1 MSNKWNNIIR
11 EKLESHEVSA
21 DHLWN
26 NVSQNIPQPSSSF
39 WKPWMTT
46 AAIGTAAIATS
57 AIIYFNSPKSLQPIA
72 QTTEQKSE
80 EVKLDTTS
88 ITSQNVDTSGASE
101 NPQIQIVLGG
111 IPDDIISG
119 YVYKFPESLDCYF
132 LEPDS
137 IKAAENSI
145 KKNSEIV
152 AIVDESS
159 ISNTSENRKGTVDPE
174 KEPLTNSFTAV
185 VSNAESLRYFFFGAA
200 EKADSYAWNFGDGFD
215 GQGQSIAHEFT
226 EEGSY
231 TVKYLVSR
239 GEEVLVEEKT
249 IEVYRPAKLSPVT
262 AFAPG
267 FDGKNDVF
275 DVLYNARN
283 VSEVVNFEITEANGR
298 KVYQSGGQSVW
309 DGKNSNAELCQP
321 GNYYWLLEYKDRQGN
336 LKSQAGS
343 IRIFAE

>member
-11 EKLESHEVSA
+11 EKLESHEVPA

-26 NVSQNIPQPSSSF
+26 NISQNIPQPSSSF

-46 AAIGTAAIATS
+46 AAIGTAAIVTS
-57 AIIYFNSPKSLQPIA
+57 AIIYFNSPKSLQPIV
-72 QTTEQKSE
+72 QTTEQKIE
-80 EVKLDTTS
+80 EVKTDTTS
-88 ITSQNVDTSGASE
+88 TTSQSVHSSETSDIPE
-101 NPQIQIVLGG
+101 IVTGG
-111 IPDDIISG
+111 IPDDIFSG
-119 YVYKFPESLDCYF
+119 YVWEFP
-132 LEPDS
+132 EPDS
-137 IKAAENSI
+137 VKASEASA
-145 KKNSEIV
+145 KRNSEMV
-152 AIVDESS
+152 AIIHESS
-159 ISNTSENRKGTVDPE
+159 ISNTAENRQGTAVSE

-185 VSNAESLRYFFFGAA
+185 VSNAENLRYFFFGAS
-200 EKADSYAWNFGDGFD
+200 ENADSYAWNFGDGFD

-239 GEEVLVEEKT
+239 GEEVMVEEKT

-283 VSEVVNFEITEANGR
+283 VSEAVDLKITDANGR
-298 KVYQSGGQSVW
+298 LVYQSGGQSVW
-309 DGKNSNAELCQP
+309 DGKNMNGELCQP
-321 GNYYWLLEYKDRQGN
+321 AYYYWLLEYKDMQGN
-336 LKSQAGS
+336 LKSQTGS

>member
-26 NVSQNIPQPSSSF
+26 NISQNIPQPSSSF

-57 AIIYFNSPKSLQPIA
+57 AIIYFNSPQSLQPIA
-72 QTTEQKSE
+72 QTTEQKIE
-80 EVKLDTTS
+80 EVKTDTISTNNQS
-88 ITSQNVDTSGASE
+88 VESPLRPAIPRIIT
-101 NPQIQIVLGG
+101 GG
-111 IPDDIISG
+111 ISDDMISG
-119 YVYKFPESLDCYF
+119 YIWQLPNPE
-132 LEPDS
+132 E
-137 IKAAENSI
+137 IAAIEAENRV
-145 KKNSEIV
+145 NSQIISV
-152 AIVDESS
+152 IDDSNSNPSDNRSS
-159 ISNTSENRKGTVDPE
+159 QVIEER
-174 KEPLTNSFTAV
+174 EPLTNSFTAV

-200 EKADSYAWNFGDGFD
+200 ENADSYVWNFGDGFD

-226 EEGSY
+226 EEGTY
-231 TVKYLVSR
+231 TVKYMVSKD
-239 GEEVLVEEKT
+239 EEVLVEEKT

-283 VSEVVNFEITEANGR
+283 ISEVVNLEITDANGR

-321 GNYYWLLEYKDRQGN
+321 GYYYWLLEFKDRQGN
-336 LKSQAGS
+336 LKSQTGS

>member
-26 NVSQNIPQPSSSF
+26 NISQNIPQPSSSF
-39 WKPWMTT
+39 WKPWKTT

-72 QTTEQKSE
+72 QTTEQKIE
-80 EVKLDTTS
+80 EAKVDTTL
-88 ITSQNVDTSGASE
+88 TSSQSVDASE
-101 NPQIQIVLGG
+101 TSEIPQVVMGG

-119 YVYKFPESLDCYF
+119 YVWELSEAEELA
-132 LEPDS
+132 S
-137 IKAAENSI
+137 IISNDQNNEQIA
-145 KKNSEIV
+145 EIV
-152 AIVDESS
+152 DTFNSH
-159 ISNTSENRKGTVDPE
+159 TSENKSSESITE
-174 KEPLTNSFTAV
+174 IEPLTNAYTAV

-200 EKADSYAWNFGDGFD
+200 ENADSYAWNFGDGFD

-267 FDGKNDVF
+267 FDGKNDIF

-283 VSEVVNFEITEANGR
+283 VSEAVNFKITDVNGR
-298 KVYQSGGQSVW
+298 LVYQTGGQSVW

-321 GNYYWLLEYKDRQGN
+321 GNYYWLLEYKDHQGN

>member
-11 EKLESHEVSA
+11 EKLESHEVPA

-26 NVSQNIPQPSSSF
+26 NISQNIPQANSSF

-57 AIIYFNSPKSLQPIA
+57 AIIYFNSPKSLQPIT

-80 EVKLDTTS
+80 EVGLDTLSSTTQPVENS
-88 ITSQNVDTSGASE
+88 SSE
-101 NPQIQIVLGG
+101 VIPQIIFGG

-119 YVYKFPESLDCYF
+119 YVWEFPEDTDSTNTGVKTVCHSLEVIQKTNASDVHQF
-132 LEPDS
+132 GT
-137 IKAAENSI
+137 
-145 KKNSEIV
+145 EI
-152 AIVDESS
+152 SS
-159 ISNTSENRKGTVDPE
+159 QA
-174 KEPLTNSFTAV
+174 EPLTNSFSAV

-200 EKADSYAWNFGDGFD
+200 ENADAYAWNFGDGFD
-215 GQGQSIAHEFT
+215 GQGQSVAHEFT
-226 EEGSY
+226 EEGTYS
-231 TVKYLVSR
+231 VKYMVSR

-267 FDGKNDVF
+267 FDGKNDTF

-283 VSEVVNFEITEANGR
+283 ISEVINFEITDANGR

-321 GNYYWLLEYKDRQGN
+321 GYYYWFTEFKDLQGN
-336 LKSQAGS
+336 LKSQTGA

>member
-11 EKLESHEVSA
+11 EKLESHEVPA

-26 NVSQNIPQPSSSF
+26 NISQNIPQTSSSF

-46 AAIGTAAIATS
+46 AAIGTVAIATS

-80 EVKLDTTS
+80 EVKMDTTLNATKPVE
-88 ITSQNVDTSGASE
+88 ITVSDE
-101 NPQIQIVLGG
+101 IPQVITGG

-119 YVYKFPESLDCYF
+119 YVWEFP
-132 LEPDS
+132 EPDS
-137 IKAAENSI
+137 TKAAEASI
-145 KKNSEIV
+145 KSNSEIV
-152 AIVDESS
+152 ATIDNTP
-159 ISNTSENRKGTVDPE
+159 ISNASENRHVTVFAE
-174 KEPLTNSFTAV
+174 KEELTNSFTAV

-200 EKADSYAWNFGDGFD
+200 ENADSYVWNFGDGFD

-226 EEGSY
+226 EEGTY
-231 TVKYLVSR
+231 TVRYMVSK
-239 GEEVLVEEKT
+239 GEEVLVEEKN
-249 IEVYRPAKLSPVT
+249 IEVYRPANLSPVT

-283 VSEVVNFEITEANGR
+283 VSEVVKFEITDANGR

-309 DGKNSNAELCQP
+309 DGKNLNGELCQP
-321 GNYYWLLEYKDRQGN
+321 AYYYWLIEFKDRQGN
-336 LKSQAGS
+336 LKSQTGA

>member
-26 NVSQNIPQPSSSF
+26 NISQNIPQSSSSF

-57 AIIYFNSPKSLQPIA
+57 AIIYFNSSNKIQPA
-72 QTTEQKSE
+72 VQSSDQKTE
-80 EVKLDTTS
+80 EVKVDTTS
-88 ITSQNVDTSGASE
+88 TTVNSVETSESTAI
-101 NPQIQIVLGG
+101 PQIITGG
-111 IPDDIISG
+111 IPDDIYSG
-119 YVYKFPESLDCYF
+119 YVWQMPQAEELA
-132 LEPDS
+132 S
-137 IKAAENSI
+137 IVSSNQ
-145 KKNSEIV
+145 KNEEIAEIV
-152 AIVDESS
+152 DAFNSHTYENKSSES
-159 ISNTSENRKGTVDPE
+159 ITEN
-174 KEPLTNSFTAV
+174 EPLTNAFTAV

-200 EKADSYAWNFGDGFD
+200 EKADSYVWNFGDGFD

-231 TVKYLVSR
+231 TVKYMVSR
-239 GEEVLVEEKT
+239 GEEVLVEEK
-249 IEVYRPAKLSPVT
+249 IIDVYRPAKLSPVT

-275 DVLYNARN
+275 DVLYNSRN
-283 VSEVVNFEITEANGR
+283 VSEVINLEITDANGR
-298 KVYQSGGQSVW
+298 RVYQSGGQSVW

-321 GNYYWLLEYKDRQGN
+321 GYYYWLIEFKDRQGN
-336 LKSQAGS
+336 LKSQSGS

>member
-11 EKLESHEVSA
+11 EKLESHEVPA

-26 NVSQNIPQPSSSF
+26 NISQNIPQPTSSF

-46 AAIGTAAIATS
+46 VAIGTAAIATS

-80 EVKLDTTS
+80 EVGLDTLSSTTQPVENS
-88 ITSQNVDTSGASE
+88 SSE
-101 NPQIQIVLGG
+101 VIPQIIFGG

-119 YVYKFPESLDCYF
+119 YVWEFP
-132 LEPDS
+132 EPDS
-137 IKAAENSI
+137 TKAAEASI
-145 KKNSEIV
+145 ERNSEIV
-152 AIVDESS
+152 ATIDDTP
-159 ISNTSENRKGTVDPE
+159 ISNPSENRQGTVGSE
-174 KEPLTNSFTAV
+174 REPLTNSFTAV

-200 EKADSYAWNFGDGFD
+200 EKADSYVWNFGDGFD
-215 GQGQSIAHEFT
+215 GQGQSIAHEFA
-226 EEGSY
+226 EEGTY
-231 TVKYLVSR
+231 TVKYMVSK
-239 GEEVLVEEKT
+239 GEEVLDEEKT
-249 IEVYRPAKLSPVT
+249 IEVYRPAKLAPVT

-275 DVLYNARN
+275 DVLYNGRN
-283 VSEVVNFEITEANGR
+283 ISEVVNFEITDANGR

-309 DGKNSNAELCQP
+309 DGKNMNGELCQP
-321 GNYYWLLEYKDRQGN
+321 AYYYWLIEFKDRQGN
-336 LKSQAGS
+336 LKSQTGS

>member
-11 EKLESHEVSA
+11 EKLESHEVPA

-26 NVSQNIPQPSSSF
+26 NISQNIPQTSSSF

-46 AAIGTAAIATS
+46 AAIGTAAIVTS
-57 AIIYFNSPKSLQPIA
+57 AIIYFNSPRTLQPVA
-72 QTTEQKSE
+72 ELTQEQPQ
-80 EVKLDTTS
+80 EVR
-88 ITSQNVDTSGASE
+88 VDTSASGVIPSE
-101 NPQIQIVLGG
+101 ISVSNEVPQTITGG

-119 YVYKFPESLDCYF
+119 YVWEFP
-132 LEPDS
+132 EPDS
-137 IKAAENSI
+137 TKAAEASI
-145 KKNSEIV
+145 KSNSEIV
-152 AIVDESS
+152 ATIDNTP
-159 ISNTSENRKGTVDPE
+159 ISNASENRHVTVFAE
-174 KEPLTNSFTAV
+174 KEELTNSFTAV

-200 EKADSYAWNFGDGFD
+200 ENADSYVWNFGDGFD

-226 EEGSY
+226 EEGTY
-231 TVKYLVSR
+231 TVRYMVSK
-239 GEEVLVEEKT
+239 GEEVLVEEKN
-249 IEVYRPAKLSPVT
+249 IEVYRPANLSPVT

-283 VSEVVNFEITEANGR
+283 ISEVVKFEITDANGR

-309 DGKNSNAELCQP
+309 DGKNLNGELCQP
-321 GNYYWLLEYKDRQGN
+321 AYYYWLIEFKDRQGN
-336 LKSQAGS
+336 LKSQTGA

>member
-11 EKLESHEVSA
+11 EKLESHEVPA

-26 NVSQNIPQPSSSF
+26 NISQNIPQPTSSF

-46 AAIGTAAIATS
+46 AAIGTVAVATS
-57 AIIYFNSPKSLQPIA
+57 AVIYFNSPKSLQPIA
-72 QTTEQKSE
+72 QTTDQKIE
-80 EVKLDTTS
+80 EVKADTTS
-88 ITSQNVDTSGASE
+88 NTSQSADASE
-101 NPQIQIVLGG
+101 TSDIPEIVTGG

-119 YVYKFPESLDCYF
+119 YVWEFP
-132 LEPDS
+132 EPDS
-137 IKAAENSI
+137 IKASEASA
-145 KKNSEIV
+145 KRNSEIV
-152 AIVDESS
+152 AIIHESS
-159 ISNTSENRKGTVDPE
+159 ISNTAENRQGTVVSE
-174 KEPLTNSFTAV
+174 KETLTNSFTAV
-185 VSNAESLRYFFFGAA
+185 VSNAENLRYFFFGAA
-200 EKADSYAWNFGDGFD
+200 ENADSYAWTFGDGFD

-239 GEEVLVEEKT
+239 GEEVMVEEKT

-283 VSEVVNFEITEANGR
+283 VSEAVEFKITDVNGR
-298 KVYQSGGQSVW
+298 LVYQSGGQSVW
-309 DGKNSNAELCQP
+309 DGKNMNGELCQP
-321 GNYYWLLEYKDRQGN
+321 AYYYWLIEFKDRQAN
-336 LKSQAGS
+336 LKSQTGS

>member
-11 EKLESHEVSA
+11 EKLESHEVPA

-26 NVSQNIPQPSSSF
+26 NISQNIPQTSSSF

-57 AIIYFNSPKSLQPIA
+57 AIIYFNSPKSPQPVV
-72 QTTEQKSE
+72 QSSEQKTE
-80 EVKLDTTS
+80 EVKVDTTS
-88 ITSQNVDTSGASE
+88 TTIQSVEAPVIPEIPRIIT
-101 NPQIQIVLGG
+101 GG
-111 IPDDIISG
+111 ITDDMISG
-119 YVYKFPESLDCYF
+119 YVWELPNPE
-132 LEPDS
+132 ET
-137 IKAAENSI
+137 AAIESENLANSQIISVIENS
-145 KKNSEIV
+145 NSNPS
-152 AIVDESS
+152 DNRSS
-159 ISNTSENRKGTVDPE
+159 QVIAE
-174 KEPLTNSFTAV
+174 KEPLTNSFTSV
-185 VSNAESLRYFFFGAA
+185 ISNPENLRYFFFGAA
-200 EKADSYAWNFGDGFD
+200 ENADSYAWNFGDGFD

-226 EEGSY
+226 EEGTY
-231 TVKYLVSR
+231 TIKYLVSR

-262 AFAPG
+262 AFSPG
-267 FDGKNDVF
+267 FDAKNDVF

-283 VSEVVNFEITEANGR
+283 VSQVVNFEITDVNGR

-321 GNYYWLLEYKDRQGN
+321 GYYYWLIEFKDLQGN
-336 LKSQAGS
+336 LKSQTGS

>member
-11 EKLESHEVSA
+11 EKLESHEVPA

-26 NVSQNIPQPSSSF
+26 NISQNIPHSTSSF

-57 AIIYFNSPKSLQPIA
+57 AIIYFNSPKSLQPVV
-72 QTTEQKSE
+72 QTTEQKTE
-80 EVKLDTTS
+80 EPGTDSTS
-88 ITSQNVDTSGASE
+88 NANQRNLPVETRTIQEVEAAGDPEPIYSGYIWQLPTPEEIAAIESE
-101 NPQIQIVLGG
+101 NLANSQ
-111 IPDDIISG
+111 IIS
-119 YVYKFPESLDCYF
+119 V
-132 LEPDS
+132 
-137 IKAAENSI
+137 IENS
-145 KKNSEIV
+145 NSNPS
-152 AIVDESS
+152 DNRSS
-159 ISNTSENRKGTVDPE
+159 QVIAE
-174 KEPLTNSFTAV
+174 KEPLTNSFTSV

-200 EKADSYAWNFGDGFD
+200 ENADSYVWNFGDGFD

-226 EEGSY
+226 EEGTY
-231 TVKYLVSR
+231 TIKYLVSR

-262 AFAPG
+262 AFSPG

-283 VSEVVNFEITEANGR
+283 VSQVVNFEITDVNGR

-309 DGKNSNAELCQP
+309 DGKNLNGELCQP
-321 GNYYWLLEYKDRQGN
+321 AYYYWLIEFKDRQGN
-336 LKSQAGS
+336 LKSQTGS

>member
-11 EKLESHEVSA
+11 EKLDSHEVSA

-26 NVSQNIPQPSSSF
+26 NISQNIPQPSSSL

-46 AAIGTAAIATS
+46 AAVGTAAIATS
-57 AIIYFNSPKSLQPIA
+57 AIIYFNTPKSLQPIS
-72 QTTEQKSE
+72 QTTEQTSE
-80 EVKLDTTS
+80 EVKIDTTLNS
-88 ITSQNVDTSGASE
+88 VKAVEGAVSE
-101 NPQIQIVLGG
+101 AIPPVVIGG
-111 IPDDIISG
+111 IPDDIYSG
-119 YVYKFPESLDCYF
+119 YVWQMPQAEELA
-132 LEPDS
+132 S
-137 IKAAENSI
+137 IVSSNQ
-145 KKNSEIV
+145 KNEQIAEIV
-152 AIVDESS
+152 DTFNSH
-159 ISNTSENRKGTVDPE
+159 TSENKSSESITE
-174 KEPLTNSFTAV
+174 KELLTNSFSAV
-185 VSNAESLRYFFFGAA
+185 VSNAENLRYFFFGAV
-200 EKADSYAWNFGDGFD
+200 ENADSYVWNFGDGFD

-231 TVKYLVSR
+231 TVKYIVSR

-267 FDGKNDVF
+267 FDGKNDIF

-283 VSEVVNFEITEANGR
+283 VSEVVNFEITDANGR

-309 DGKNSNAELCQP
+309 DGKNLNGELCQP
-321 GNYYWLLEYKDRQGN
+321 AYYNWIIEFKDLQGN
-336 LKSQAGS
+336 LKSQTGS

>member
-11 EKLESHEVSA
+11 EKLESHEVPA

-26 NVSQNIPQPSSSF
+26 NISQNIPQTSSSF

-57 AIIYFNSPKSLQPIA
+57 AIIYFNSPKSLQPVV
-72 QTTEQKSE
+72 QSSEQKTE
-80 EVKLDTTS
+80 EVKVDTTS
-88 ITSQNVDTSGASE
+88 TTIQSVEAPVIPEIPRIIT
-101 NPQIQIVLGG
+101 GG
-111 IPDDIISG
+111 ITDDMISG
-119 YVYKFPESLDCYF
+119 YVWELPNPE
-132 LEPDS
+132 ET
-137 IKAAENSI
+137 AAIESENLANSQIISVIENS
-145 KKNSEIV
+145 NSNPS
-152 AIVDESS
+152 DNRSS
-159 ISNTSENRKGTVDPE
+159 QVIAE
-174 KEPLTNSFTAV
+174 KEPLTNSFTSV

-200 EKADSYAWNFGDGFD
+200 ENADSYVWNFGDGFD

-226 EEGSY
+226 EEGTY
-231 TVKYLVSR
+231 TVKYMVSR

-283 VSEVVNFEITEANGR
+283 VSQVVNFEITDVNGR
-298 KVYQSGGQSVW
+298 KVYQSVGQSVW
-309 DGKNSNAELCQP
+309 DGKNLNGELCQP
-321 GNYYWLLEYKDRQGN
+321 AYYYWLIEFKDRQGN
-336 LKSQAGS
+336 LKSQTGS

>member
-11 EKLESHEVSA
+11 EKLESHEVPA

-26 NVSQNIPQPSSSF
+26 NISRNIPQSSSF
-39 WKPWMTT
+39 WKPWMTN

-80 EVKLDTTS
+80 EVKADTTS
-88 ITSQNVDTSGASE
+88 TAVNSVESSE
-101 NPQIQIVLGG
+101 STVIPQIITGG
-111 IPDDIISG
+111 IPDDIYSG
-119 YVYKFPESLDCYF
+119 YVWQMPEAEELASIETENQSDAQIAALI
-132 LEPDS
+132 EDS
-137 IKAAENSI
+137 NLNPSDNRSSQVIAE
-145 KKNSEIV
+145 
-152 AIVDESS
+152 
-159 ISNTSENRKGTVDPE
+159 R
-174 KEPLTNSFTAV
+174 EPLTNSFSAV
-185 VSNAESLRYFFFGAA
+185 VSNAENLRYFFFGAF
-200 EKADSYAWNFGDGFD
+200 ENADSYVWNFGDGFD

-226 EEGSY
+226 EEGTY
-231 TVKYLVSR
+231 TIKYLVSR
-239 GEEVLVEEKT
+239 GEEVMVEEKT

-275 DVLYNARN
+275 DVLYNSRN
-283 VSEVVNFEITEANGR
+283 VSEVINLEITDANGR

-321 GNYYWLLEYKDRQGN
+321 GYYYWLMEFKDRQGN
-336 LKSQAGS
+336 LKSQTGA

>member
-11 EKLESHEVSA
+11 EKLESHEVPA

-26 NVSQNIPQPSSSF
+26 NISQNIPQPSSSF
-39 WKPWMTT
+39 WKPWMTN

-80 EVKLDTTS
+80 EVKADTTS
-88 ITSQNVDTSGASE
+88 TAVNSVESSE
-101 NPQIQIVLGG
+101 STVIPQIITGG
-111 IPDDIISG
+111 IPDDIYSG
-119 YVYKFPESLDCYF
+119 YVWQMPEAEELASIETENQSDAQIAALI
-132 LEPDS
+132 EDS
-137 IKAAENSI
+137 NLNPSDNRSSQVIAE
-145 KKNSEIV
+145 
-152 AIVDESS
+152 
-159 ISNTSENRKGTVDPE
+159 R
-174 KEPLTNSFTAV
+174 EPLTNSFSAV
-185 VSNAESLRYFFFGAA
+185 VSNAENLRYFFFGAV
-200 EKADSYAWNFGDGFD
+200 ENADSYVWNFGDGFD
-215 GQGQSIAHEFT
+215 GQGQSIAHEFS
-226 EEGSY
+226 EEGTY

-275 DVLYNARN
+275 DVLHNARN
-283 VSEVVNFEITEANGR
+283 ISEVINLEITDANGR
-298 KVYQSGGQSVW
+298 KVYQSGGQSMW
-309 DGKNSNAELCQP
+309 DGKNSNSELCQP
-321 GNYYWLLEYKDRQGN
+321 GYYYWLLEFKDRQGN
-336 LKSQAGS
+336 LKSQTGS

>member
-11 EKLESHEVSA
+11 EKLESHEVPA

-26 NVSQNIPQPSSSF
+26 NISQNIPQPSSSF

-46 AAIGTAAIATS
+46 AAIGTAALATS
-57 AIIYFNSPKSLQPIA
+57 AIIYFNSPKSLQPMA

-80 EVKLDTTS
+80 EVKADTTS
-88 ITSQNVDTSGASE
+88 TAVNSVESSE
-101 NPQIQIVLGG
+101 STVIPQIITGG
-111 IPDDIISG
+111 IPDDIYSG
-119 YVYKFPESLDCYF
+119 YVWQMPEAEELASIETENQSDAQIAALI
-132 LEPDS
+132 EDS
-137 IKAAENSI
+137 NLNPSDNRSSQVIAE
-145 KKNSEIV
+145 
-152 AIVDESS
+152 
-159 ISNTSENRKGTVDPE
+159 R
-174 KEPLTNSFTAV
+174 EPLTNSFSAV
-185 VSNAESLRYFFFGAA
+185 VSNAENLRYFFFGAA
-200 EKADSYAWNFGDGFD
+200 ENADSYVWNFGDGFD

-226 EEGSY
+226 EEGTY
-231 TVKYLVSR
+231 TIKYLVSR
-239 GEEVLVEEKT
+239 GEEVMVEEKT

-283 VSEVVNFEITEANGR
+283 VSEVINLEITDANGR

-321 GNYYWLLEYKDRQGN
+321 GYYYWLIEFKDRQGN
-336 LKSQAGS
+336 LKSQTGS

>member
-11 EKLESHEVSA
+11 EKLESHEVPA

-26 NVSQNIPQPSSSF
+26 NISQNISQPTSSF

-46 AAIGTAAIATS
+46 VAIGTAAIATS

-80 EVKLDTTS
+80 EVGLDTLSSTTQPVENS
-88 ITSQNVDTSGASE
+88 SSE
-101 NPQIQIVLGG
+101 VIPQIIFGG

-119 YVYKFPESLDCYF
+119 YVWEFP
-132 LEPDS
+132 EPDS
-137 IKAAENSI
+137 TKAAEASI
-145 KKNSEIV
+145 KRNSEIV
-152 AIVDESS
+152 ATIDDTP
-159 ISNTSENRKGTVDPE
+159 ISNPSENRHVTVLAE
-174 KEPLTNSFTAV
+174 KEELTNSFTSV

-200 EKADSYAWNFGDGFD
+200 ENADSYVWNFGDGFD

-226 EEGSY
+226 EEGTY

-267 FDGKNDVF
+267 FDGKNDIF
-275 DVLYNARN
+275 DVFYNARN
-283 VSEVVNFEITEANGR
+283 ASEVVNFEITDANGR
-298 KVYQSGGQSVW
+298 KVYQSGGQSLW
-309 DGKNSNAELCQP
+309 DGKNLNGELCQP
-321 GNYYWLLEYKDRQGN
+321 AYYYWLIEFKDRQGN
-336 LKSQAGS
+336 LKSQTGS

>member
-11 EKLESHEVSA
+11 EKLESHEVPA

-26 NVSQNIPQPSSSF
+26 NISQNIPHTSSSF

-57 AIIYFNSPKSLQPIA
+57 AIIYFNSPKSLQPVV
-72 QTTEQKSE
+72 QTTDQKTE
-80 EVKLDTTS
+80 EVKVDTTS
-88 ITSQNVDTSGASE
+88 TTVNSVETSESTAI
-101 NPQIQIVLGG
+101 PQIITGG
-111 IPDDIISG
+111 IPDDIYSG
-119 YVYKFPESLDCYF
+119 YVWQMPEAEELA
-132 LEPDS
+132 S
-137 IKAAENSI
+137 IVSSNQ
-145 KKNSEIV
+145 KNEEIAEIV
-152 AIVDESS
+152 DAFNSRV
-159 ISNTSENRKGTVDPE
+159 SENKSSESIIE

-185 VSNAESLRYFFFGAA
+185 ISNPENLRYFFFGAA
-200 EKADSYAWNFGDGFD
+200 ENADSYVWNFGDGFD

-226 EEGSY
+226 EEGTY
-231 TVKYLVSR
+231 TIKYLVSR
-239 GEEVLVEEKT
+239 GEEVMVEEKT

-283 VSEVVNFEITEANGR
+283 VSEAVNFEITDANGR

-321 GNYYWLLEYKDRQGN
+321 GYYYWLIEFKDRQGN
-336 LKSQAGS
+336 LKSQTGS

>member
-26 NVSQNIPQPSSSF
+26 NISQNIPQPSSSF

-80 EVKLDTTS
+80 EVKTDTISTNNQS
-88 ITSQNVDTSGASE
+88 VEAPLRPAIPRIIT
-101 NPQIQIVLGG
+101 GG
-111 IPDDIISG
+111 ISDDMISG
-119 YVYKFPESLDCYF
+119 YVWNLPEVV
-132 LEPDS
+132 DS
-137 IKAAENSI
+137 SAHNETACQGINIVRKAKA
-145 KKNSEIV
+145 SEIH
-152 AIVDESS
+152 IFGTE
-159 ISNTSENRKGTVDPE
+159 TSMPT
-174 KEPLTNSFTAV
+174 EPLTNSFTAV

-200 EKADSYAWNFGDGFD
+200 EKADSYVWNFGDGFD

-226 EEGSY
+226 EEGTY
-231 TVKYLVSR
+231 TVKYMVSK

-267 FDGKNDVF
+267 FDGKNDTF

-283 VSEVVNFEITEANGR
+283 ISEVVNFEITDANGR

-309 DGKNSNAELCQP
+309 DGKNLNGELCQP
-321 GNYYWLLEYKDRQGN
+321 AYYYWLIEFKDRQGN
-336 LKSQAGS
+336 LKSQTGS

>member
-21 DHLWN
+21 YHLWN
-26 NVSQNIPQPSSSF
+26 NISQNIPQPSSSSF

-72 QTTEQKSE
+72 QTTEQKIE

-88 ITSQNVDTSGASE
+88 ITSQNVDASGTSE
-101 NPQIQIVLGG
+101 IPQIQIVLGG

-119 YVYKFPESLDCYF
+119 YVWELSEAEELA
-132 LEPDS
+132 S
-137 IKAAENSI
+137 IISNDQNNEQIA
-145 KKNSEIV
+145 EIV
-152 AIVDESS
+152 DTFNSH
-159 ISNTSENRKGTVDPE
+159 TSENKSSESITE
-174 KEPLTNSFTAV
+174 IEPLTNAYTAV

-200 EKADSYAWNFGDGFD
+200 ENADSYAWNFGDGFD

-267 FDGKNDVF
+267 FDGKNDIF

-283 VSEVVNFEITEANGR
+283 VSEAVNFKITDVNGR
-298 KVYQSGGQSVW
+298 LVYQTGGQSVW

-321 GNYYWLLEYKDRQGN
+321 GNYYWLLEYKDHQGN

>member
-11 EKLESHEVSA
+11 EKLESHEVPA

-26 NVSQNIPQPSSSF
+26 NISQNIPQPSSSF

-72 QTTEQKSE
+72 QITEQKSE
-80 EVKLDTTS
+80 EVKVDTTS
-88 ITSQNVDTSGASE
+88 TTLNSVESSE
-101 NPQIQIVLGG
+101 SAVIPQIITGG
-111 IPDDIISG
+111 IPDDIYSG
-119 YVYKFPESLDCYF
+119 YVWQMPQAEELA
-132 LEPDS
+132 S
-137 IKAAENSI
+137 IVSSNQ
-145 KKNSEIV
+145 KNEEIAEIV
-152 AIVDESS
+152 DAFNSH
-159 ISNTSENRKGTVDPE
+159 TSENKSSESIIE

-185 VSNAESLRYFFFGAA
+185 ISNPENLRYFFFGAA
-200 EKADSYAWNFGDGFD
+200 ENADSYVWNFGDGFD

-226 EEGSY
+226 EEGTY
-231 TVKYLVSR
+231 TIKYLVSR
-239 GEEVLVEEKT
+239 GEEVMVEEKT

-275 DVLYNARN
+275 DVLHNARN
-283 VSEVVNFEITEANGR
+283 ISEVINLEITDANGR
-298 KVYQSGGQSVW
+298 KVYQSVGQSVW

-321 GNYYWLLEYKDRQGN
+321 GYYYWLLEFKDRQGN
-336 LKSQAGS
+336 LKSQTGS

>member
-26 NVSQNIPQPSSSF
+26 NISQNIPQPSSSF

-46 AAIGTAAIATS
+46 AAIGTVAVVTS
-57 AIIYFNSPKSLQPIA
+57 AVIYFNSPNKLEQVVQSP
-72 QTTEQKSE
+72 EQKTE
-80 EVKLDTTS
+80 EVKIDTTS
-88 ITSQNVDTSGASE
+88 TTGKSIETFENTEIPHVITGD
-101 NPQIQIVLGG
+101 L
-111 IPDDIISG
+111 PDDVYIGG
-119 YVYKFPESLDCYF
+119 YVWEFP
-132 LEPDS
+132 EPDS
-137 IKAAENSI
+137 IKAIEAAA

-152 AIVDESS
+152 AIIHESS
-159 ISNTSENRKGTVDPE
+159 ISNTSENRQGTVVTE
-174 KEPLTNSFTAV
+174 KEPLSNSFTAV

-200 EKADSYAWNFGDGFD
+200 ENADSYVWNFGDGFD

-283 VSEVVNFEITEANGR
+283 VSEVVNFEITDANGR

-309 DGKNSNAELCQP
+309 DGKNMNGEFCQP
-321 GNYYWLLEYKDRQGN
+321 AYYYWLLEFKDRQGN
-336 LKSQAGS
+336 FKSQTGA

>member
-11 EKLESHEVSA
+11 EKLESHEVPA

-26 NVSQNIPQPSSSF
+26 NISQNIPHTSSSL

-72 QTTEQKSE
+72 QTTEQKIE
-80 EVKLDTTS
+80 EVKTDTISTNNQS
-88 ITSQNVDTSGASE
+88 VEAPVRPAIPRIIT
-101 NPQIQIVLGG
+101 GG
-111 IPDDIISG
+111 ISDDMISG
-119 YVYKFPESLDCYF
+119 YVWEFPEDTDSTNTNVKTVCHSL
-132 LEPDS
+132 EV
-137 IKAAENSI
+137 I
-145 KKNSEIV
+145 KKTDATDVHQFGTEI
-152 AIVDESS
+152 SS
-159 ISNTSENRKGTVDPE
+159 QA
-174 KEPLTNSFTAV
+174 EPLTNSFSAV

-200 EKADSYAWNFGDGFD
+200 ENADSYVWNFGDGFD

-226 EEGSY
+226 EEGTY
-231 TVKYLVSR
+231 TVKYMVSK

-249 IEVYRPAKLSPVT
+249 IEIYRPAKLSPVT

-283 VSEVVNFEITEANGR
+283 ISEVVNFEITDDNGR

-309 DGKNSNAELCQP
+309 DGKNLNGELCQP
-321 GNYYWLLEYKDRQGN
+321 AYYYWLIEFKDRQGN
-336 LKSQAGS
+336 LKSQTGA

>member
-11 EKLESHEVSA
+11 EKLDSHEVSA

-26 NVSQNIPQPSSSF
+26 NISQNIPQPSSSF

-57 AIIYFNSPKSLQPIA
+57 AIIYFNSSNKIQPA
-72 QTTEQKSE
+72 VQSSDQKTE
-80 EVKLDTTS
+80 EVKVDTTS
-88 ITSQNVDTSGASE
+88 TTVNSVETSESTAI
-101 NPQIQIVLGG
+101 PQIITGG
-111 IPDDIISG
+111 IPDDIYSG
-119 YVYKFPESLDCYF
+119 YVWQMPQAEELA
-132 LEPDS
+132 S
-137 IKAAENSI
+137 IVSSNQ
-145 KKNSEIV
+145 KNEEIAEIV
-152 AIVDESS
+152 DTFNSH
-159 ISNTSENRKGTVDPE
+159 TSENKSSVSIIE

-185 VSNAESLRYFFFGAA
+185 ISNPENLRYFFFGAA
-200 EKADSYAWNFGDGFD
+200 ENADSYVWNFGDGFD

-231 TVKYLVSR
+231 TVKYMVSR
-239 GEEVLVEEKT
+239 GEEVLVEEKI

-275 DVLYNARN
+275 DVLHNGRN
-283 VSEVVNFEITEANGR
+283 ISELVNFEITDANGR
-298 KVYQSGGQSVW
+298 KVYQSAGQSVW
-309 DGKNSNAELCQP
+309 DGKNMNGELCQP
-321 GNYYWLLEYKDRQGN
+321 AYYYWLIEFKDRQGN
-336 LKSQAGS
+336 LKSQTGS

>member
-26 NVSQNIPQPSSSF
+26 NISQNIPQSSTSF

-46 AAIGTAAIATS
+46 AAIGTVAVATS
-57 AIIYFNSPKSLQPIA
+57 AVIYFNSPKSLQPIV
-72 QTTEQKSE
+72 QTTEQKIE
-80 EVKLDTTS
+80 EVKTDTISTNNQS
-88 ITSQNVDTSGASE
+88 VEAPVSPAS
-101 NPQIQIVLGG
+101 PRIIFGG
-111 IPDDIISG
+111 ISDDMISG
-119 YVYKFPESLDCYF
+119 YVWEFP
-132 LEPDS
+132 EPDS
-137 IKAAENSI
+137 IKASEASA
-145 KKNSEIV
+145 KRNSEIV
-152 AIVDESS
+152 AIIHESS
-159 ISNTSENRKGTVDPE
+159 ISNTSENRKGTVVSE

-185 VSNAESLRYFFFGAA
+185 VSDAENLRFFFFGAA
-200 EKADSYAWNFGDGFD
+200 ENADEYVWNFGDGFD
-215 GQGQSIAHEFT
+215 GQGQSVAHEFD

-231 TVKYLVSR
+231 TVSYLVIR
-239 GEEVLVEEKT
+239 GNEKLAEEKL
-249 IEVYRPAKLSPVT
+249 IEAYRPAKLNPIT

-283 VSEVVNFEITEANGR
+283 VSEVVNFEITDANGR

-309 DGKNSNAELCQP
+309 DGKNQNGELCQP
-321 GNYYWLLEYKDRQGN
+321 AYYYWLLEYKDKQGN
-336 LKSQAGS
+336 LKSQSGS

>member
-26 NVSQNIPQPSSSF
+26 NISQNIPQTSSSF

-57 AIIYFNSPKSLQPIA
+57 AIIYFNSPKSLQPVV
-72 QTTEQKSE
+72 QSSEQKTE
-80 EVKLDTTS
+80 EVKVDTTS
-88 ITSQNVDTSGASE
+88 TTIQSVEAPVIPEIPRIIT
-101 NPQIQIVLGG
+101 GG
-111 IPDDIISG
+111 ITDDMISG
-119 YVYKFPESLDCYF
+119 YVWELPNPE
-132 LEPDS
+132 E
-137 IKAAENSI
+137 IAAIE
-145 KKNSEIV
+145 
-152 AIVDESS
+152 
-159 ISNTSENRKGTVDPE
+159 SENLANSQIISVIEDSNSNPSDNRSSQVIAE
-174 KEPLTNSFTAV
+174 KEPLTNSFTSV

-200 EKADSYAWNFGDGFD
+200 ENADSYVWNFGDGFD

-226 EEGSY
+226 EEGTY
-231 TVKYLVSR
+231 TVKYMVSR

-275 DVLYNARN
+275 DVLYNGRN
-283 VSEVVNFEITEANGR
+283 ISEVVNFEITDANGR
-298 KVYQSGGQSVW
+298 KVYQSVGQSVW
-309 DGKNSNAELCQP
+309 DGKNLNGELCQP
-321 GNYYWLLEYKDRQGN
+321 AYYYWLIEFKDRQGN
-336 LKSQAGS
+336 LKSQTGS

>member
-11 EKLESHEVSA
+11 EKLESHEVPA

-26 NVSQNIPQPSSSF
+26 NISQNIPQSSSSF

-57 AIIYFNSPKSLQPIA
+57 AIIYFNSPKSLQPVV
-72 QTTEQKSE
+72 QSSEQKTE
-80 EVKLDTTS
+80 EVKVDTTS
-88 ITSQNVDTSGASE
+88 TTVNSVESSESTVIPQVIT
-101 NPQIQIVLGG
+101 GG
-111 IPDDIISG
+111 IPEDIYSG
-119 YVYKFPESLDCYF
+119 YVWQMPQAEELA
-132 LEPDS
+132 S
-137 IKAAENSI
+137 IVSSNQ
-145 KKNSEIV
+145 KNERIAEIV
-152 AIVDESS
+152 DAFNSH
-159 ISNTSENRKGTVDPE
+159 TSENKSSESIIE

-185 VSNAESLRYFFFGAA
+185 ISNPENLRYFFFGAA
-200 EKADSYAWNFGDGFD
+200 EKADSYVWNFGDGFD
-215 GQGQSIAHEFT
+215 GQGQSIAHEFM
-226 EEGSY
+226 EEGTY
-231 TVKYLVSR
+231 TIKYLVSR
-239 GEEVLVEEKT
+239 GEEVMVEEKT

-283 VSEVVNFEITEANGR
+283 VSEAVNFEITDANGR

-321 GNYYWLLEYKDRQGN
+321 GYYYWLIEFKDRQGN
-336 LKSQAGS
+336 LKSQTGA

>member
-26 NVSQNIPQPSSSF
+26 NISQNIPQPSSSF

-57 AIIYFNSPKSLQPIA
+57 AIIYFNSPNQTQPVV
-72 QTTEQKSE
+72 QSSEQKTE
-80 EVKLDTTS
+80 EVKVDTTS
-88 ITSQNVDTSGASE
+88 TTVNSVETSESTAIPRIIT
-101 NPQIQIVLGG
+101 GG
-111 IPDDIISG
+111 TPDDIYSG
-119 YVYKFPESLDCYF
+119 YVWQMPQAEELA
-132 LEPDS
+132 S
-137 IKAAENSI
+137 IVSSNQ
-145 KKNSEIV
+145 KNEEIV
-152 AIVDESS
+152 EIFD
-159 ISNTSENRKGTVDPE
+159 ISNSHFSENKSMGSFIE
-174 KEPLTNSFTAV
+174 NEPLTNAFTAV

-226 EEGSY
+226 EEGTY
-231 TVKYLVSR
+231 TVKYIVSR
-239 GEEVLVEEKT
+239 GEEMMVEEKT

-267 FDGKNDVF
+267 FDGKNDMF

-283 VSEVVNFEITEANGR
+283 VSEVVNFEITDANGR

-321 GNYYWLLEYKDRQGN
+321 GYYYWLIEFKDRLGN
-336 LKSQAGS
+336 LKSQTGS

>member
-11 EKLESHEVSA
+11 EKLESHEVPA

-26 NVSQNIPQPSSSF
+26 NISQNIPQTSSSF

-80 EVKLDTTS
+80 EVGLDTLSSTTQPVENS
-88 ITSQNVDTSGASE
+88 SSE
-101 NPQIQIVLGG
+101 VIPQIIFGG

-119 YVYKFPESLDCYF
+119 YVWEFPEDT
-132 LEPDS
+132 DS
-137 IKAAENSI
+137 TH
-145 KKNSEIV
+145 NSEKTVCHSQEVI
-152 AIVDESS
+152 
-159 ISNTSENRKGTVDPE
+159 RKTDASDAHQFGTEIP
-174 KEPLTNSFTAV
+174 KPTEPLTNSFSAV
-185 VSNAESLRYFFFGAA
+185 VSNSENLRYFFFGAA
-200 EKADSYAWNFGDGFD
+200 ENADSYVWNFGDGFD

-226 EEGSY
+226 EEGTYS
-231 TVKYLVSR
+231 VKYMVSR

-267 FDGKNDVF
+267 FDGKNDIF
-275 DVLYNARN
+275 DVFYNARN
-283 VSEVVNFEITEANGR
+283 VSEVVNFEITDANGR
-298 KVYQSGGQSVW
+298 KVYQSVGQSVW
-309 DGKNSNAELCQP
+309 DGKNMNGELCQP
-321 GNYYWLLEYKDRQGN
+321 AYYYWLIEFKDRQGN
-336 LKSQAGS
+336 LKSQTGA

>member
-11 EKLESHEVSA
+11 EKLESHEVPA

-26 NVSQNIPQPSSSF
+26 NISQNIPQPSSSF
-39 WKPWMTT
+39 WKPWMTN

-80 EVKLDTTS
+80 EVKADTTS
-88 ITSQNVDTSGASE
+88 TAVNSVESSE
-101 NPQIQIVLGG
+101 STVIPQIITGG
-111 IPDDIISG
+111 IPDDIYSG
-119 YVYKFPESLDCYF
+119 YVWQMPEAEELASIETENQSDAQIAALI
-132 LEPDS
+132 EDS
-137 IKAAENSI
+137 NLNPSDNRSSQVIAE
-145 KKNSEIV
+145 
-152 AIVDESS
+152 
-159 ISNTSENRKGTVDPE
+159 R
-174 KEPLTNSFTAV
+174 EPLTNSFSAV
-185 VSNAESLRYFFFGAA
+185 VSNAENLRYFFFGAV
-200 EKADSYAWNFGDGFD
+200 ENADSYVWNFGDGFD

-226 EEGSY
+226 EEGTY
-231 TVKYLVSR
+231 TIKYLVSR
-239 GEEVLVEEKT
+239 GEEVMVEEKT

-283 VSEVVNFEITEANGR
+283 VSEVINLEITDANGR

-321 GNYYWLLEYKDRQGN
+321 GYYYWLMEFKDRQGN
-336 LKSQAGS
+336 LKSQTGS

>member
-26 NVSQNIPQPSSSF
+26 NISQNIPQPSSSF

-72 QTTEQKSE
+72 QTTEQKIE

-88 ITSQNVDTSGASE
+88 IISQNVDASGTSE
-101 NPQIQIVLGG
+101 IPQIQIVLGG

-119 YVYKFPESLDCYF
+119 YVWEFP
-132 LEPDS
+132 EPDS
-137 IKAAENSI
+137 IKAAEASAR
-145 KKNSEIV
+145 KNSEIV
-152 AIVDESS
+152 AIIHESS
-159 ISNTSENRKGTVDPE
+159 ISNTPENSQVTVKAE
-174 KEPLTNSFTAV
+174 KEPITNSFTAV
-185 VSNAESLRYFFFGAA
+185 VSNSESLRYFFFGAA
-200 EKADSYAWNFGDGFD
+200 ENADSYAWNFGDGFD

-239 GEEVLVEEKT
+239 GEEVMVEEKT

-283 VSEVVNFEITEANGR
+283 VSEAVDFKITDANGR
-298 KVYQSGGQSVW
+298 LVYQSGGQSVW
-309 DGKNSNAELCQP
+309 DGKNMNGELCQP
-321 GNYYWLLEYKDRQGN
+321 AYYYWLLEFKDRQGN
-336 LKSQAGS
+336 LKSQTGS
-343 IRIFAE
+343 IRVFAE